1 MKNVGEV
8 RNFFEI
14 NMLQKSEN
22 KTQLKYTVRQK
33 EICKYKYKYKYK
45 YKCKKERKYCCCFL
59 PQSTSKGV
67 RLGR

>member
-1 MKNVGEV
+1 MWVKYEI
-8 RNFFEI
+8 FFEI
-14 NMLQKSEN
+14 CMLLKSKN
-22 KTQLKYTVRQK
+22 KTQLKYTVRQEK
-33 EICKYKYKYKYK
+33 IGKYEYKYK